1 MSAFRS
7 GYAAIVG
14 RANVGKSTLLN
25 RLLKE
30 KVAAVSPHPQTTR
43 TRILGILT
51 RPDAQIVFF
60 DTPGIHKPQYRL
72 NERMVGAALGSL
84 EDADVILFLVEA
96 TERPGAGDAF
106 IMERLRG
113 EKAPIILVLNK
124 MDLIKK
130 SSALPL
136 LSGYAST
143 GLFREMIPA
152 SALHGENLDRLL
164 DVVVSFLPEGP
175 GLYPDD
181 QVTDQTER
189 VLAAEL
195 IREKILNRTR
205 QELPFA
211 VAVAVENF
219 KEQPGLRSISA
230 TIYVE
235 RDSQKAIV
243 IGKGGLMLK
252 AIGREARLEME
263 ARFGSR
269 VYLELWVKTKPD
281 WRQDDQLLT
290 ELGY

>member
-14 RANVGKSTLLN
+14 RSNVGKSTLLN

-60 DTPGIHKPQYRL
+60 DTPGIHKPQHRL
-72 NERMVGAALGSL
+72 NERMVGAALESL
-84 EDADVILFLVEA
+84 EDADVILLLVEA
-96 TERPGAGDAF
+96 TEAPGRGDAY

-113 EKAPIILVLNK
+113 QKAPVILVLNK

-130 SSALPL
+130 SAALPL
-136 LSGYAST
+136 LSRYAET
-143 GLFREMIPA
+143 GLFREMVPV
-152 SALHGENLDRLL
+152 SALHGENVDRLL
-164 DVVVSFLPEGP
+164 DVVVSYLPEGP
-175 GLYPDD
+175 RYYPED
-181 QVTDQTER
+181 QTTDQTER

-195 IREKILNRTR
+195 VREKILNRTR

-211 VAVAVENF
+211 VAVAVDDF
-219 KEQPGLRSISA
+219 KERPGLRSILA

-235 RDSQKAIV
+235 RDSQKAII
-243 IGKGGLMLK
+243 IGKGGQMLK
-252 AIGREARLEME
+252 AIGQEARLEME

-269 VYLELWVKTKPD
+269 VYLELWVKVRPD
-281 WRQDDQLLT
+281 WRQDDRALA